1 MVLVRLLGALIGAGA
16 TVGSL
21 PAAGL
26 VKSGTGF
33 IVSSPGRVVTAAH
46 VVSGCARISL
56 WQRNGPRRRA
66 RLLATDSIRD
76 IALLQTDAPFAPDM
90 APPRLGAGAPG
101 ETVYLVGYGVYADR
115 PRAPVALDGV
125 FIGRGWS
132 SSGSRVDIVHAAAG
146 WQSGE
151 SGSPV
156 LAADGRLVGMV
167 IGRDAEWRDRGVV
180 VPASELRKFLE
191 TRGLPVAEAGG
202 ANGLPLREQL
212 LAIAVLVQC
221 LPGSASRR

>member
-101 ETVYLVGYGVYADR
+101 ETVYLGGYGVYAD
-115 PRAPVALDGV
+115 A
-125 FIGRGWS
+125 GRDHVLEY
-132 SSGSRVDIVHAAAG
+132 R
-146 WQSGE
+146 
-151 SGSPV
+151 V